1 MLNREI
7 SSTVN
12 SGLDESE
19 YPLTFYKKVNL
30 DKSLQPEI
38 AKKLIGSPHFYQL
51 IYNGLLKFYKIDGKE
66 YLEDEWLKLND
77 EFDSHQPKLEEQ
89 EKNRYRVVELDLTS
103 ESKVVTTEIIRA
115 TIKAPFSKQRMTV
128 RYTPNRVGA
137 VFELTFS
144 YKSQNTIAIEIVKA
158 VFDLVV
164 ERLNRVADNPSKA
177 IKDFTF
183 VSSLEFEL
191 SNEFEMKDMR
201 HRLSAPITVHSPIS
215 KLQQAINKPNL
226 LREILPNIEEIN
238 TQNKDLIKKG
248 DSCVMSMTNINY
260 QGNVFKE
267 KVTFYIE
274 SFDDN
279 NIFFISNKNVTHF
292 HQFAFLLSLEK
303 TNSNDITTLRMNLYY
318 SNSYIVAAMGTV
330 TRWLGLFSEKST
342 DSTLFIHLRALNLL
356 SAAVRRLPHNLGE
369 QLGVEIIE
377 CEKFKPIESSIRMT
391 NSIASKQE

>member
-177 IKDFTF
+177 IKDFKF
-183 VSSLEFEL
+183 VS
-191 SNEFEMKDMR
+191 
-201 HRLSAPITVHSPIS
+201 
-215 KLQQAINKPNL
+215 
-226 LREILPNIEEIN
+226 
-238 TQNKDLIKKG
+238 
-248 DSCVMSMTNINY
+248 
-260 QGNVFKE
+260 
-267 KVTFYIE
+267 
-274 SFDDN
+274 
-279 NIFFISNKNVTHF
+279 
-292 HQFAFLLSLEK
+292 
-303 TNSNDITTLRMNLYY
+303 
-318 SNSYIVAAMGTV
+318 
-330 TRWLGLFSEKST
+330 
-342 DSTLFIHLRALNLL
+342 
-356 SAAVRRLPHNLGE
+356 
-369 QLGVEIIE
+369 
-377 CEKFKPIESSIRMT
+377 
-391 NSIASKQE
+391 